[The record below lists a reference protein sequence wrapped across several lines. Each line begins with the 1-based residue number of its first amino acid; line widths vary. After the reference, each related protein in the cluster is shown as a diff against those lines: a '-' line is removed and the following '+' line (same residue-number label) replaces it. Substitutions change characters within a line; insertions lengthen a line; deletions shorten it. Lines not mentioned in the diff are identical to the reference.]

1 MGLPSEY
8 AADHRLECGSMSALR
23 RIFPTFV
30 VAFFLAVTWV
40 APASAVQQ
48 AFLVQ
53 NSGWMEPFYTD
64 PNSQFK
70 PLIAA
75 VVGAAAGPGD
85 KLSLLAFSQ
94 TSGTN
99 VSPRALGDIG
109 TAGVV
114 IPSLAALGLAHKNGV
129 TSALADTDFQEAIG
143 SVIRTT
149 FQTKPGIIWIFTN
162 NKNSP
167 GNDPA
172 TAARNLDFYRMLH
185 LEPSITRTL
194 VFPLKMPVQG
204 KQYAARGLMV
214 YALAYGNEA
223 DNELKK
229 ILANGKLS
237 SVLTRQP
244 ARLKPVD
251 QDGVRIVPQSVLNT
265 PDVKASIGSD
275 QRTLVLDVDASKLV
289 PTVRLKASLENL
301 FYPYLI
307 SHANVQGTLRVAQHT
322 MPLSV
327 APAQVES
334 LAPGQRK
341 SIEVKFNLPLE
352 EVPSPWSHQ
361 SIAAMGKQ
369 VIIPMTVEVG
379 LSDQQLVLP
388 DSFKAEM
395 AELFPGDPISDV
407 FVPPASVHVSM
418 TRVPLLVRVQYPM
431 LPVLVAI
438 GTALALVAAL
448 VGLSLFSARS
458 TRYAVN
464 VDGVRRQ
471 IVLKPFRSLVIQDSE
486 GRPVG
491 TIRRGFGRPQ
501 LSNVLPGHTLTL
513 V

>member
-1 MGLPSEY
+1 
-8 AADHRLECGSMSALR
+8 MSALR
-23 RIFPTFV
+23 RLFPTCA
-30 VAFFLAVTWV
+30 VALSLAAGWV

-70 PLIAA
+70 PLVAA
-75 VVGAAAGPGD
+75 VAHAAASPGD

-99 VSPRALGDIG
+99 VSPLALGEIG
-109 TAGVV
+109 SGGAVM
-114 IPSLAALGLAHKNGV
+114 PSLAALGLAHKNGPA
-129 TSALADTDFQEAIG
+129 SALADTDFQEAIG

-149 FQTKPGIIWIFTN
+149 FQAKPGIIWIFTN

-223 DNELKK
+223 GNELKK

-237 SVLTRQP
+237 AILTRQP

-251 QDGVRIVPQSVLNT
+251 QDGVRIVPESILNT
-265 PDVKASIGSD
+265 PDVKASMGSD

-289 PTVRLKASLENL
+289 PAVRLKASLENL

-307 SHANVQGTLRVAQHT
+307 SHAGVQGTLHVDQRSL
-322 MPLSV
+322 PLSV
-327 APAQVES
+327 TPAQLDS

-341 SIEVKFNLPLE
+341 SIQVDFNLPLE
-352 EVPSPWSHQ
+352 EVPSAWSRQ

-369 VIIPMTVEVG
+369 VIIPMSVEVG
-379 LSDQQLVLP
+379 LSDQQLALP

-407 FVPPASVHVSM
+407 FVPPASVRVSM

-431 LPVLVAI
+431 LPVLAAI
-438 GTALALVAAL
+438 GAVLALVAAL
-448 VGLSLFSARS
+448 VGLSLFSTRS

-471 IVLKPFRSLVIQDSE
+471 IVLKPFRSLVIQDGE
-486 GRPVG
+486 GKPVG

-501 LSNVLPGHTLTL
+501 LSGVLPGHTVTL
-513 V
+513 A

>member
-1 MGLPSEY
+1 
-8 AADHRLECGSMSALR
+8 MSTLR
-23 RIFPTFV
+23 QLFPTCAASLV
-30 VAFFLAVTWV
+30 LATAWV

-70 PLIAA
+70 PLVAAIAR
-75 VVGAAAGPGD
+75 AAASPGD

-99 VSPRALGDIG
+99 VSPHPLGEIG
-109 TAGVV
+109 TGGAVM
-114 IPSLAALGLAHKNGV
+114 PALAALGLAHKNGP

-149 FQTKPGIIWIFTN
+149 FQAKPGIIWIFTN

-214 YALAYGNEA
+214 YALAYGTEA
-223 DNELKK
+223 GVELKK

-237 SVLTRQP
+237 AIMTRQP

-251 QDGVRIVPQSVLNT
+251 QDGVRIVPESILNT

-289 PTVRLKASLENL
+289 PAVRLKASLENL

-307 SHANVQGTLRVAQHT
+307 SHAGVQGGLQVGQRTL
-322 MPLSV
+322 PLNV
-327 APAQVES
+327 TPAQIDD

-341 SIEVKFNLPLE
+341 SIEVDFNLPLE
-352 EVPSPWSHQ
+352 EVPSAWSRQ

-369 VIIPMTVEVG
+369 VMIPMTVEVG
-379 LSDQQLVLP
+379 LSDQQLALP

-438 GTALALVAAL
+438 GAVLAFVAAL
-448 VGLSLFSARS
+448 AGLSLFSTRS

-486 GRPVG
+486 GRAVG

-501 LSNVLPGHTLTL
+501 LSSVLPGHTVTL

>member
-1 MGLPSEY
+1 M
-8 AADHRLECGSMSALR
+8 
-23 RIFPTFV
+23 
-30 VAFFLAVTWV
+30 
-40 APASAVQQ
+40 
-48 AFLVQ
+48 
-53 NSGWMEPFYTD
+53 
-64 PNSQFK
+64 
-70 PLIAA
+70 
-75 VVGAAAGPGD
+75 
-85 KLSLLAFSQ
+85 
-94 TSGTN
+94 
-99 VSPRALGDIG
+99 
-109 TAGVV
+109 
-114 IPSLAALGLAHKNGV
+114 PSLAALDLARKNGPS
-129 TSALADTDFQEAIG
+129 SALADTDFQEAIG

-149 FQTKPGIIWIFTN
+149 FQAKPGIIWIFTN

-185 LEPSITRTL
+185 LEPSITRTV

-223 DNELKK
+223 SVELKK

-237 SVLTRQP
+237 AILTRQP

-251 QDGVRIVPQSVLNT
+251 QDGVRIVPESILNT
-265 PDVKASIGSD
+265 PDIKASMGSD

-289 PTVRLKASLENL
+289 PAVRLKASLENL

-307 SHANVQGTLRVAQHT
+307 SHAGVQGTLHVGQRRV
-322 MPLSV
+322 PLSV
-327 APAQVES
+327 APAQLDG

-341 SIEVKFNLPLE
+341 SIEVNFNLPLE
-352 EVPSPWSHQ
+352 EVPSAWSHQ

-369 VIIPMTVEVG
+369 VMIPMTVEVG
-379 LSDQQLVLP
+379 LFDQQLALP

-407 FVPPASVHVSM
+407 FVPPASVRVSM

-431 LPVLVAI
+431 LPVMAAI
-438 GTALALVAAL
+438 GAVLALVAAA

-464 VDGVRRQ
+464 VYGVRRQ
-471 IVLKPFRSLVIQDSE
+471 IVLKPFRSLVIQDGE
-486 GRPVG
+486 GQPAG

-501 LSNVLPGHTLTL
+501 LSDVLPGHTVTL

>member
-1 MGLPSEY
+1 
-8 AADHRLECGSMSALR
+8 MSALR
-23 RIFPTFV
+23 RLLPATAV
-30 VAFFLAVTWV
+30 GFLLGAVCA

-75 VVGAAAGPGD
+75 VARAAASPGD
-85 KLSLLAFSQ
+85 QLSLLAFSQ
-94 TSGTN
+94 TSGSN
-99 VSPRALGDIG
+99 ISPRPLGEIG
-109 TAGVV
+109 TTGAVV
-114 IPSLAALGLAHKNGV
+114 PSLAALGLAHKNGPA
-129 TSALADTDFQEAIG
+129 SALADTDFQEAIG

-149 FQTKPGIIWIFTN
+149 FKAKPGIIWIFTN

-214 YALAYGNEA
+214 YALAYGNTA
-223 DNELKK
+223 GDELKK

-237 SVLTRQP
+237 AVLTRQP

-251 QDGVRIVPQSVLNT
+251 QDGVRIVPESILNT
-265 PDVKASIGSD
+265 PDVKASMGRD
-275 QRTLVLDVDASKLV
+275 QRTLVLDVDAAKLV
-289 PTVRLKASLENL
+289 PAVRLKASLENL

-307 SHANVQGTLRVAQHT
+307 SHAGVQGALNVGQRSV
-322 MPLSV
+322 PLSV
-327 APAQVES
+327 TPAQLEG

-341 SIEVKFNLPLE
+341 SIEVNFDLPLE
-352 EVPSPWSHQ
+352 EVPSAWSHQ

-369 VIIPMTVEVG
+369 VLIPMTVELG
-379 LSDQQLVLP
+379 LSDQRLALP
-388 DSFKAEM
+388 ESFKAEM

-407 FVPPASVHVSM
+407 FVPPASVHVST

-438 GTALALVAAL
+438 GAVLSLVAAL
-448 VGLSLFSARS
+448 VALLLFSGRS
-458 TRYAVN
+458 ARYAVN

-471 IVLKPFRSLVIQDSE
+471 IVLKPFARLDIQDSE
-486 GRPVG
+486 GKPVG

-501 LSNVLPGHTLTL
+501 LSSVLPGHTLTL
-513 V
+513 A

>member
-1 MGLPSEY
+1 MN
-8 AADHRLECGSMSALR
+8 ALR
-23 RIFPTFV
+23 RLVSTCA
-30 VAFFLAVTWV
+30 VALGLAAAWV

-70 PLIAA
+70 PLVAA
-75 VVGAAAGPGD
+75 VAGAAAGPGD

-109 TAGVV
+109 APGAVM
-114 IPSLAALGLAHKNGV
+114 PALAALGLAHKNGP

-149 FQTKPGIIWIFTN
+149 FQARPGIIWIFTN

-223 DNELKK
+223 SDALKK

-237 SVLTRQP
+237 AILTRQP

-251 QDGVRIVPQSVLNT
+251 QDSVRIVPESVLNT
-265 PDVKASIGSD
+265 ADVKASMGSD
-275 QRTLVLDVDASKLV
+275 QRTLVLDVDAARLV
-289 PTVRLKASLENL
+289 PAVRLKASLENL

-307 SHANVQGTLRVAQHT
+307 SRAGVQGALHVGQHST
-322 MPLSV
+322 PLSV
-327 APAQVES
+327 APAQIEG

-341 SIEVKFNLPLE
+341 SIEVNFNLPLE

-369 VIIPMTVEVG
+369 VIIPMSVEVG
-379 LSDQQLVLP
+379 LSDQQLALP

-407 FVPPASVHVSM
+407 FVPPASVRGSM

-431 LPVLVAI
+431 LPVLVAV
-438 GTALALVAAL
+438 GAVLALVAAL
-448 VGLSLFSARS
+448 AGLSLFSTRS

-486 GRPVG
+486 GKPVG

>member
-1 MGLPSEY
+1 
-8 AADHRLECGSMSALR
+8 MSALH
-23 RIFPTFV
+23 RILF
-30 VAFFLAVTWV
+30 ALLLAAAWV

-70 PLIAA
+70 PLVAA
-75 VVGAAAGPGD
+75 VAGAVVSPGD
-85 KLSLLAFSQ
+85 RLALLAFSQ

-109 TAGVV
+109 TAGA
-114 IPSLAALGLAHKNGV
+114 IMPALTGLTLAHKNGPA
-129 TSALADTDFQEAIG
+129 SALADTDFQEAIG

-149 FQTKPGIIWIFTN
+149 FQAKPGIIWIFTN

-223 DNELKK
+223 GEELKR

-237 SVLTRQP
+237 RILTRQP

-251 QDGVRIVPQSVLNT
+251 QDGVRIVPESILNT
-265 PDVKASIGSD
+265 PDVKASMGRD

-307 SHANVQGTLRVAQHT
+307 GHAGVQGTLHVGQRSV
-322 MPLSV
+322 PLSV
-327 APAQVES
+327 TPAQIEG
-334 LAPGQRK
+334 LAPGQRQA
-341 SIEVKFNLPLE
+341 IEVNFNLPLE
-352 EVPSPWSHQ
+352 EVPSAWSHQ

-369 VIIPMTVEVG
+369 VMIPMTVEVG
-379 LSDQQLVLP
+379 LSDQQLALP
-388 DSFKAEM
+388 DTFKAEM

-407 FVPPASVHVSM
+407 FVPPSSVRASM

-431 LPVLVAI
+431 LPVLAAI
-438 GTALALVAAL
+438 GAVLGIVAAL
-448 VGLSLFSARS
+448 VAMSLFSGRS

-471 IVLKPFRSLVIQDSE
+471 IVLKPFRSLVLQDGE
-486 GRPVG
+486 GKPVG
-491 TIRRGFGRPQ
+491 TLRRSFGRPQ
-501 LSNVLPGHTLTL
+501 VATVLPGHTVTL
-513 V
+513 A